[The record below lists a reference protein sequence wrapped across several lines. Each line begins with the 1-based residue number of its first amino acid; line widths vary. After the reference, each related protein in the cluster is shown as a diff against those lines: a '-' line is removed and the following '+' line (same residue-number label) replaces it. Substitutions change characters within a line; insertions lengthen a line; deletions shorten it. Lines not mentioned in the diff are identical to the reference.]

1 MRLSV
6 GLWPRAA
13 GRARG
18 DGISDGMGAM
28 VPHETI
34 VHGQRRPNVGLRLG
48 FDNCA
53 FSPHRTKAVAMSL
66 DSALFLAIN
75 GSAASPHWL
84 TALALFAT
92 ERLPLLLAGGT
103 AGIFLAA
110 DRQVRLHVLQVLAA
124 MATAWLLARLG
135 QYFFPIDR
143 PFVVGLGKQWL
154 PHAASPGFPSSHSS
168 VVFGFATAVAL
179 TAGRWY
185 WASLALAAA
194 VLVAWSRVYLG
205 LHFPS
210 DVLAGAL
217 VGAASAWVACR
228 LLFRNPIRPAV
239 ATGLA

>member
-1 MRLSV
+1 
-6 GLWPRAA
+6 
-13 GRARG
+13 
-18 DGISDGMGAM
+18 
-28 VPHETI
+28 
-34 VHGQRRPNVGLRLG
+34 
-48 FDNCA
+48 
-53 FSPHRTKAVAMSL
+53 
-66 DSALFLAIN
+66 
-75 GSAASPHWL
+75 
-84 TALALFAT
+84 
-92 ERLPLLLAGGT
+92 
-103 AGIFLAA
+103 
-110 DRQVRLHVLQVLAA
+110 

-154 PHAASPGFPSSHSS
+154 PHAASPGFPSNHAS

-239 ATGLA
+239 AAGIA